1 MASFID
7 NLPIDMVNFNR
18 KLTPNVVSDKEPSSY
33 TTVNGAAIICN
44 LDELHTFSIFAILS
58 VYFHFSNF
66 AVAYFTSRLFSFCNP
81 LSYCDGKIASRRGIG
96 ERGAEQLYCVAE
108 LFFV

>member
-1 MASFID
+1 MKSEDPLSVNVIISILFEAWGDPGGATMASFID

-44 LDELHTFSIFAILS
+44 LDELHTFSIFAWYVNCL
-58 VYFHFSNF
+58 
-66 AVAYFTSRLFSFCNP
+66 
-81 LSYCDGKIASRRGIG
+81 
-96 ERGAEQLYCVAE
+96 
-108 LFFV
+108 